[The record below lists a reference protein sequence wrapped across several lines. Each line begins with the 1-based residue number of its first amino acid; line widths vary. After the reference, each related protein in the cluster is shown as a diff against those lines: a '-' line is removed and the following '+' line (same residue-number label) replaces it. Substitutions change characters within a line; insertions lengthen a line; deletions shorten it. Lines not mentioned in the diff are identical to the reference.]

1 MRPWVFRSPWLC
13 APSGVLVG
21 GRAEVLIA
29 LDYGRRLGRLEAE
42 LHLVL
47 LQHVLR
53 ELRFDALARL
63 DIGDPARGEIGR
75 DPYLAAVGIDFLAH
89 FGELLVGV
97 LDFLEVVLVRLLVE
111 LELLLVLREVA
122 LRLLELQ
129 RELAG
134 GLAIARLEVGFHLGL
149 QLVDLGLAH
158 GRLSHDALDQ
168 PAIELQA
175 FAAFLELLDGAV
187 VFEPHDGDGVAL
199 PQGVGDAVEERA
211 NYGDELLE
219 NHVAVL
225 VMEWLRRPIYIRT
238 GALQPRGEP
247 PSPWP
252 VAHP

>member
-1 MRPWVFRSPWLC
+1 MIRRPPRSTLFPYTTLFRSRAAGRRRMRPWVFRSPWLC

-21 GRAEVLIA
+21 GRSEILIA

-42 LHLVL
+42 LHFVL
-47 LQHVLR
+47 LQHVL
-53 ELRFDALARL
+53 
-63 DIGDPARGEIGR
+63 
-75 DPYLAAVGIDFLAH
+75 
-89 FGELLVGV
+89 GELLVGV